1 MSLNILLDQ
10 VLKIAKKTGA
20 ELGSKAAAA
29 NNGNNPLG
37 SPIKALTGGMALNA
51 LANLF
56 GKKSRSSGS
65 SNTLMKVGSAAA
77 LGALAYQA
85 YKAYSASQPAAST
98 PAQADFLNENSSH
111 AEQSSRVIL
120 RAMIA
125 AAASDGAIDEQERA
139 LIVSESSDAATQQW
153 LAQEMAQPANAAD
166 IAREVGGNQAL
177 AAEVYLA
184 ARMVCG
190 DLARKEIVFLAQLSD
205 ALNLD
210 DKLIDA
216 LEKQADLAA

>member
-37 SPIKALTGGMALNA
+37 SPIKALTGGMALSA
-51 LANLF
+51 LTSLF
-56 GKKSRSSGS
+56 GKKSGS

-85 YKAYSASQPAAST
+85 YKAYSASQPAATT
-98 PAQADFLNENSSH
+98 PAQSDFLHDGSSN

-125 AAASDGAIDEQERA
+125 AAASDGVIDEQERA

-153 LAQEMAQPANAAD
+153 LAQEMSQPANAAD
-166 IAREVGGNQAL
+166 IARDVGGNQAL

-184 ARMVCG
+184 ARIVCG

-210 DKLIDA
+210 EKLIDA
-216 LEKQADLAA
+216 LEKQVGLAA

>member
-1 MSLNILLDQ
+1 MSLNFLLDQ
-10 VLKIAKKTGA
+10 VLKVAKKTGA
-20 ELGSKAAAA
+20 EIGSKATAN
-29 NNGNNPLG
+29 NNGNNPMG
-37 SPIKALTGGMALNA
+37 SPIKMLTGGAALSA
-51 LANLF
+51 LTSLF
-56 GKKSRSSGS
+56 GKKSSSSG
-65 SNTLMKVGSAAA
+65 TLAKVGSAAA

-85 YKAYSASQPAAST
+85 YKAYSASQPAATT
-98 PAQADFLNENSSH
+98 PAQSDFLNENSSH
-111 AEQSSRVIL
+111 SEQSSRVIL

-125 AAASDGAIDEQERA
+125 AAASDGVIDEQERA

-153 LAQEMAQPANAAD
+153 LANEMANPANATD

-210 DKLIDA
+210 EKLIDL
-216 LEKQADLAA
+216 LEKQVGLAA